1 MILQVAPWDL
11 RDGASTPPKFE
22 FGVAFKAAGI
32 GTKKSGVR
40 CVFILKQGERF
51 FFFCSAAF
59 LGILGSAG
67 LDRGTGL
74 VGGRGIS
81 LSFLLKK

>member
-32 GTKKSGVR
+32 GTKKGGVR
-40 CVFILKQGERF
+40 F
-51 FFFCSAAF
+51 FCCSAAF
-59 LGILGSAG
+59 WG
-67 LDRGTGL
+67 
-74 VGGRGIS
+74 
-81 LSFLLKK
+81 F